1 MNTAAIPTHTLFQN
15 LTSQEFGR
23 LTVIGFAGYKS
34 FPSGQKAIM
43 WQCRCS
49 CGKTVAVLA
58 RLLKCGGTKSCGCS
72 RKSTTL
78 DCIDQRGK
86 AAPRTP
92 EYRAWAAM
100 KTRCYNPNYSEFDSY
115 GGRGIIVDPSW
126 INDFPAFLAHIG
138 PRPSAK
144 HSIDRIEND
153 GNYEPGNVRWAT
165 LETQV
170 NNKRNNIILTHEG
183 VSMTMPQWAKKL
195 GVERHVI
202 KNRIRYGWP
211 IEKILTTPPRYT
223 KK

>member
-1 MNTAAIPTHTLFQN
+1 
-15 LTSQEFGR
+15 
-23 LTVIGFAGYKS
+23 
-34 FPSGQKAIM
+34 
-43 WQCRCS
+43 
-49 CGKTVAVLA
+49 
-58 RLLKCGGTKSCGCS
+58 
-72 RKSTTL
+72 
-78 DCIDQRGK
+78 
-86 AAPRTP
+86 
-92 EYRAWAAM
+92 M